1 MDILKMR
8 QARLFLPL
16 VALALLSAFSM
27 PAKEGIPA
35 LSMDAINEVVAKMS
49 LEEKAMLVVGTGME
63 LPESLRDAFP
73 GGQNPFSPN
82 LATVDPAYAAMVR
95 KIREYV
101 PGAAGR
107 TAEISR
113 LGITPMVVADGPAG
127 LRINPKRKE
136 DPNTYYATAF
146 PIASLLACSWDTEL
160 LYEVG
165 QAMGNEVLEYGVDA
179 ILGPAMNLHRNP
191 LCGRNFE
198 YYSED
203 PLITGKMAAAIVR
216 GIQSRGVGTSIKH
229 FVANNQETHRNSVN
243 TVASER
249 SLRELY
255 LKGFRIAVQEG
266 EPWTVM
272 SSYNKLNGRYTSESY
287 DLLTKILRDD
297 WDFKGYVM
305 TDWLGGS
312 DVIAQM
318 QAGNDLIM
326 PGNFSQSQEIIKA
339 VRKGKLDEKV
349 LDQNV
354 KRILSV
360 VMKTPRSKGY
370 RYSEKPDLK
379 AHAEIARRAG
389 AEGMVMLKNN
399 DNALPLAKNTKMV
412 AVFGKTSFEM
422 ITGGTGSG
430 DVNEAYSVSLMDG
443 LKNSGYLIDESLH
456 TLYSNYMKKAKATQ
470 PKVSNSLSP
479 VPPIPEMKV
488 EAEIVDRA
496 VNNSDIALITI
507 GRNSGEGEDR
517 KAEAGDFYLT
527 EKEKSLIQTVSEKFQ
542 AKGKK
547 AIVIINT
554 GGVIETASW
563 RDLPDAIVLAWQPG
577 QEAGN
582 AVVDVLSGKVNPS
595 GKLTDTFPISY
606 NDVPSAKNF
615 PGIELPRTAE
625 DVKKEE
631 SSPSFMRRV
640 PAEVVYE
647 EDIYVGYRY
656 FSSFNIPV
664 AYEFGFGLSY
674 TQFRYSDIA
683 ISSTKFEDPITIAI
697 DIKNTGEVG
706 GKEIVQVYLSAPEKK
721 LDKPALELIAFGKT
735 ALLEPGES
743 QKMSF
748 AIDKRSLASFD
759 ETSSSWIAE
768 SGKYAIKIG
777 ASSRDVRQSISFEL
791 GEDLLV
797 QKVNKALAPGRAI
810 NRLSKTRSF

>member
-1 MDILKMR
+1 MDILKMK
-8 QARLFLPL
+8 QARFFLSI
-16 VALALLSAFSM
+16 VALAFWGVFSM

-35 LSMDAINEVVAKMS
+35 LSMDTINEVVAKMS
-49 LEEKAMLVVGTGME
+49 LEEKAILVVGTGME

-107 TAEISR
+107 TAEITR

-160 LYEVG
+160 LYKVG

-203 PLITGKMAAAIVR
+203 PLI
-216 GIQSRGVGTSIKH
+216 
-229 FVANNQETHRNSVN
+229 
-243 TVASER
+243 
-249 SLRELY
+249 
-255 LKGFRIAVQEG
+255 
-266 EPWTVM
+266 
-272 SSYNKLNGRYTSESY
+272 
-287 DLLTKILRDD
+287 
-297 WDFKGYVM
+297 
-305 TDWLGGS
+305 
-312 DVIAQM
+312 
-318 QAGNDLIM
+318 
-326 PGNFSQSQEIIKA
+326 
-339 VRKGKLDEKV
+339 
-349 LDQNV
+349 
-354 KRILSV
+354 
-360 VMKTPRSKGY
+360 
-370 RYSEKPDLK
+370 
-379 AHAEIARRAG
+379 
-389 AEGMVMLKNN
+389 
-399 DNALPLAKNTKMV
+399 
-412 AVFGKTSFEM
+412 
-422 ITGGTGSG
+422 
-430 DVNEAYSVSLMDG
+430 
-443 LKNSGYLIDESLH
+443 
-456 TLYSNYMKKAKATQ
+456 
-470 PKVSNSLSP
+470 
-479 VPPIPEMKV
+479 
-488 EAEIVDRA
+488 
-496 VNNSDIALITI
+496 
-507 GRNSGEGEDR
+507 
-517 KAEAGDFYLT
+517 
-527 EKEKSLIQTVSEKFQ
+527 
-542 AKGKK
+542 KGKK

-563 RDLPDAIVLAWQPG
+563 RDFPDAIVLAWQPG
-577 QEAGN
+577 QETGN
-582 AVVDVLSGKVNPS
+582 AVVDVLSGKENPS

-606 NDVPSAKNF
+606 NDIPSAKNF
-615 PGIELPRTAE
+615 PGIELPRTAA

-631 SSPSFMRRV
+631 SAPSFMRRV

-656 FSSFNIPV
+656 FNSFNIPV

-674 TQFRYSDIA
+674 TQFRYSNIA
-683 ISSTKFEDPITIAI
+683 ISSINFENPITVAI

-706 GKEIVQVYLSAPEKK
+706 GKEVVQVYLSAPEKK
-721 LDKPALELIAFGKT
+721 LDNPALELIAFGKT
-735 ALLEPGES
+735 ALLGPGES

-748 AIDKRSLASFD
+748 VIDKRSLASFD

-768 SGKYAIKIG
+768 SGKYVIKIG
-777 ASSRDVRQSISFEL
+777 ASSRDIRQSISFEL

-797 QKVNKALAPGRAI
+797 QKVNKALAPGRFI